1 MSEANGS
8 LIMKYNKVPL
18 TGVEPVSQTP
28 QACILSIE
36 LQGQVYNFIIEPYG
50 KRFQRFCIFAEE
62 AGLEELPEGTA
73 SSLRSSRFGGA
84 GSPPA
89 SLHIQKIK
97 TLTAFPSF
105 V

>member
-62 AGLEELPEGTA
+62 AGLEELPEGFA
-73 SSLRSSRFGGA
+73 SALRASQIGGRVLA
-84 GSPPA
+84 TPTPR
-89 SLHIQKIK
+89 KN
-97 TLTAFPSF
+97 P
-105 V
+105 